1 MRITCRQA
9 AELVSRGL
17 DRQLSLG
24 ERLRLRLHLA
34 VCRSCARYQRQ
45 LRFLGRAVHRL
56 ARRSSPPEAGPRL
69 PEDARERIRRR
80 LDQG

>member
-1 MRITCRQA
+1 MMITCRQA
-9 AELVSRGL
+9 AELVSERL
-17 DRQLSLG
+17 DRRLSLG

-34 VCRSCARYQRQ
+34 LCRSCARYQTQ
-45 LRFLGRAVHRL
+45 LRFLRRALKRR
-56 ARRSSPPEAGPRL
+56 ARQPAKPEPGQRL

>member
-1 MRITCRQA
+1 MMISCRQA
-9 AELVSRGL
+9 AELASERL
-17 DRQLSLG
+17 DRRISLG

-34 VCRSCARYQRQ
+34 LCRSCSRYQRQ
-45 LRFLGRAVHRL
+45 LRFLRRAVHGL
-56 ARRSSPPEAGPRL
+56 ARRPSPPEAAQRL